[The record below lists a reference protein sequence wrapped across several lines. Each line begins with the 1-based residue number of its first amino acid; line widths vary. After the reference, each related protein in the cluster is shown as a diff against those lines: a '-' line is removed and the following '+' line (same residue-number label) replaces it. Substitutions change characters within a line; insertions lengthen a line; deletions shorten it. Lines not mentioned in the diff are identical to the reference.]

1 LGFLDRAEVLE
12 PAKLRQH
19 VIDWL
24 TDLAVGGAS

>member
-12 PAKLRQH
+12 PPQLRQH

-24 TDLAVGGAS
+24 NSLAIGADS